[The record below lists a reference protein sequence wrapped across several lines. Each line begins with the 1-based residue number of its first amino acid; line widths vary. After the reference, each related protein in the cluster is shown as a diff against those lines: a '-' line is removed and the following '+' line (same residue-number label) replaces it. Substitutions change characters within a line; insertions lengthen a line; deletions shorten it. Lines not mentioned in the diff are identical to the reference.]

1 MNILV
6 GVLIGVVAT
15 LFCVFCYSYITESAK
30 ISDAEIEA
38 WLDWRQEWKRRQAV
52 EEKMREMGAVEM
64 PMAGENVKRRHQGGA
79 QVGKE

>member
-64 PMAGENVKRRHQGGA
+64 PMAGENVKRQQGGA

>member
-6 GVLIGVVAT
+6 GVLIGVIAT
-15 LFCVFCYSYITESAK
+15 LFCVSCYAFIKDSAK

-52 EEKMREMGAVEM
+52 EEKMREMGAVETPLM
-64 PMAGENVKRRHQGGA
+64 GENDL
-79 QVGKE
+79 